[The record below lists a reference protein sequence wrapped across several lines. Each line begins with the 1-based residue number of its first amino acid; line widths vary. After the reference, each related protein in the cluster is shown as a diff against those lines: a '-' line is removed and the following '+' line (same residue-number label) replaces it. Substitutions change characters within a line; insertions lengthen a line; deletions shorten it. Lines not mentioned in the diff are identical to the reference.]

1 MNDKVIFFSEGKI
14 WMPESEWARV
24 KQQEAIRNF
33 EEGHALFHGI
43 FPLSVPENNLKWA
56 WIKVNGERKMCW
68 VDNKTMKAFEAKEY
82 ERTDIEIPNFEF
94 ERWCTSFDL

>member
-1 MNDKVIFFSEGKI
+1 MNETHVIFGPLDWIPISEL
-14 WMPESEWARV
+14 ELF
-24 KQQEAIRNF
+24 KQQEAIRKF
-33 EEGHALFHGI
+33 EEGHALWHGI

-68 VDNKTMKAFEAKEY
+68 VDNKTNRAFEAKDY
-82 ERTDIEIPNFEF
+82 GQTDIEIKEFIF